1 MDLSAMSLTKASDP
15 NCIFCKII
23 GGQVKSEELH
33 RDEDLVVIRDISPQA
48 PVHLLILP
56 LEHIAR
62 LSDAGEG
69 HEQLLGRMLFLANRM
84 AVQEGVAAKGYR
96 IAVNTGTEGGQT
108 VGHLHM
114 HLLGG
119 RQLSGQLG

>member
-1 MDLSAMSLTKASDP
+1 MPNPARDP
-15 NCIFCKII
+15 NCLFCKII
-23 GGQVKSEELH
+23 GGQIKSEELH
-33 RDEDLVVIRDISPQA
+33 RNEDLIVIRDISPQA
-48 PVHLLILP
+48 PVHLLIIP
-56 LEHIAR
+56 IEHIAR

-69 HEQLLGRMLFLANRM
+69 HQQMLGRMMLLANKM
-84 AVQEGVAAKGYR
+84 AVQEGVSAKGYR
-96 IAVNTGTEGGQT
+96 IAVNTGTEGSQS